1 MAPKQARRE
10 FYCSVCDITINEKSK
25 QKHLDTDTHLI
36 KAERITELVNQQQQP
51 LHEYQQPIYDQQQYY
66 QQQPVV
72 YDQQTQYYEQPVVY
86 DQQIL
91 TQNDID
97 YFINDQVSAHPA
109 NPNESNQ
116 HILDLHSQPAPE
128 PFTDTN

>member
-51 LHEYQQPIYDQQQYY
+51 LNEYQQPIYDQQQYY
-66 QQQPVV
+66 QHQPVV
-72 YDQQTQYYEQPVVY
+72 YDQQTQYYQQPIY
-86 DQQIL
+86 DQQTL

-97 YFINDQVSAHPA
+97 FFSNGTVLPPQ
-109 NPNESNQ
+109 NQNESNQ
-116 HILDLHSQPAPE
+116 HILDLYNQPAPE
-128 PFTDTN
+128 PFTDTNY